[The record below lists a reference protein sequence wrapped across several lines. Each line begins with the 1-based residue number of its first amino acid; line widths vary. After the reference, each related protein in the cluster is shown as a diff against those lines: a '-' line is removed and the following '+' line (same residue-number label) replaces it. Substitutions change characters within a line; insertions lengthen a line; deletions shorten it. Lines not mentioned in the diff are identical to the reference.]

1 MKKGKNLV
9 FGMLGLFLVV
19 ACVLAG
25 CAPARPEIDF
35 VFMQRTDTTVE
46 YWERVVRDFEAQNPN
61 VKVNLHVLKWE
72 DGPAQ
77 IEEMVAAGT
86 PPDII
91 HVATRELG
99 GYIAKGWVEPIDAYM
114 TPEFKAG
121 FYPQILNASAQY
133 EGRTFGLPVSVTTRG
148 LYYNKELFAQAGIAE
163 PPKNWTELRD
173 SALKISQLGPDIH
186 GFGILG
192 SGKETDLYF
201 YYFLVGNGGSMLTP
215 DGTRAA
221 FNRPEGAEALLYLHQ
236 LLQDGAAPP
245 DPGQY
250 KKGDLRQA
258 FIDGK
263 LGMVIDSDSLAESLK
278 KSENPFE
285 YGLAPI
291 PVQSASA
298 TVGVTDSLSLFS
310 QGENKEI
317 AWQFIEFIYQ
327 DQYRIEYALHEGY
340 LPEKKAVAESE
351 QMRGQNQFFLEQLP
365 NARFVQTNVKSI
377 EIEKIISEALLSV
390 YRGQEDALTALN
402 AAAAKINEL
411 LSYSATSW

>member
-1 MKKGKNLV
+1 MQKGKSLWFNIGLLLMA
-9 FGMLGLFLVV
+9 FLFLG
-19 ACVLAG
+19 G
-25 CAPARPEIDF
+25 CGPARQEIDF
-35 VFMQRTDTTVE
+35 VFMQRTDATEE
-46 YWERVVRDFEAQNPN
+46 YWQKVAQDFEAANPAI
-61 VKVNLHVLKWE
+61 KVNLHVLGW
-72 DGPAQ
+72 DVGPTQ
-77 IEEMVAAGT
+77 IEEMVAAGN

-99 GYIAKGWVEPIDAYM
+99 GYIAKGWVEPLDGYM
-114 TPEFKAG
+114 SPEFRGG

-148 LYYNKELFAQAGIAE
+148 LYYNKELFARAGISE
-163 PPKNWTELRD
+163 PPKSWDELRE
-173 SALKISQLGPDIH
+173 SAIKISQLQQGTY

-221 FNRPEGAEALLYLHQ
+221 FNYAEGVEALTFLQQ
-236 LLQDGAAPP
+236 LIKDGAAPP

-258 FIDGK
+258 FMDGQ
-263 LGMVIDSDSLAESLK
+263 LGMVIDSDSLAESIK
-278 KSENPFE
+278 KAEKPVE
-285 YGLAPI
+285 YGIVPV
-291 PVQSASA
+291 PVQSSLA

-310 QGENKEI
+310 LSENKAA
-317 AWQFIEFIYQ
+317 AWKFLEFIYQ
-327 DQYRIEYALHEGY
+327 DQYRLDYALHEGY
-340 LPEKKAVAESE
+340 LPEKVAIAESD
-351 QMRGQNQFFLEQLP
+351 RISGQNQFFLEQLP

-377 EIEKIISEALLSV
+377 EIEKIISETLLNV
-390 YRGQEDALTALN
+390 YLGKVDPKTALDN
-402 AAAAKINEL
+402 AAARINEL